1 MNKENCLYHNRNG
14 GEKQMGR
21 AGGWKWGCFLRRF
34 TKDILDFL
42 LKIDYYVKEN
52 VYIRF
57 NVTFV
62 NDSLYNLI

>member
-1 MNKENCLYHNRNG
+1 
-14 GEKQMGR
+14 MGR

-42 LKIDYYVKEN
+42 LKMDYYVEEN